1 MSHVLLTFLGRV
13 QKEQGSYRTTVYDFG
28 DGPQEAPTAFF
39 GWPLQ
44 RRLQPDRLVILG
56 TAGSMWEHLFEGDL
70 EFGDA
75 EQDARDALYEAVDRK
90 LVTASHLEP
99 LAPLLSERLGCEVVL
114 DLIPYCRDEAEQ
126 VRLLEIMASHVARG
140 DRVDLDVTHGFR
152 HLPMVALLSALQLQI
167 LRQAEVNG
175 IWYGSYDPDTK
186 EAPVYRLGGLLQI
199 AGWLQALHTYDKD
212 GDYSVF
218 CDLLAT
224 TASVSSESLRQA
236 AFHEKTNNIGQA
248 RAPLRKFRQGF
259 EAVHPD
265 PLLQLFADE
274 LRSRTAWVDQQSLTE
289 RQYELALHFL
299 EHGDYLRAAIL
310 GFESLI
316 TRLVQASP
324 QSLQP
329 LNHTHRDGIKR
340 EWDEAIRRQ
349 GQQRTETQKAYLDLR
364 EIRNAL
370 AHGSL
375 SSFGHIQSALAS
387 EANLSEALRKAIA
400 LAHQGVT
407 P

>member
-1 MSHVLLTFLGRV
+1 VS
-13 QKEQGSYRTTVYDFG
+13 
-28 DGPQEAPTAFF
+28 A
-39 GWPLQ
+39 
-44 RRLQPDRLVILG
+44 
-56 TAGSMWEHLFEGDL
+56 EHL
-70 EFGDA
+70 A
-75 EQDARDALYEAVDRK
+75 PW
-90 LVTASHLEP
+90 EP
-99 LAPLLSERLGCEVVL
+99 ILRERLGCEIHL
-114 DLIPYCRDEAEQ
+114 DLIPYARDSREQ
-126 VRLLEIMASHVARG
+126 VELLRVMAEHVAAG
-140 DRVDLDVTHGFR
+140 DQVHLDVTHGFR
-152 HLPMVALLSALQLQI
+152 HLPMLAILAALH
-167 LRQAEVNG
+167 LRSVRAAAIAG
-175 IWYGSYDPDTK
+175 IWYGAWDPDTG
-186 EAPVYRLGGLLQI
+186 EAPVHDLSGLLQI
-199 AGWLQALHTYDKD
+199 ADWLQALHTYDKD

-224 TASVSSESLRQA
+224 TASASSESLRQA
-236 AFHEKTNNIGQA
+236 AFHEKTNHVGQA

-259 EAVHPD
+259 EAAPAD

-329 LNHTHRDGIKR
+329 LNQTHRDGIKR
-340 EWDEAIRRQ
+340 DWDEAIRRQ
-349 GQQRTETQKAYLDLR
+349 GQQRSETQQAYLDLR

-375 SSFGHIQSALAS
+375 SSFGHIQTALAS
-387 EANLSEALRKAIA
+387 EVNLNQALRKAIA
-400 LAHQGVT
+400 LAHQGAAS
-407 P
+407 